1 MIPTKEHVRINL
13 SSLALSSELPSESL
27 GFYFGQQKMKE
38 MIRLT

>member
-27 GFYFGQQKMKE
+27 GFFYGQQKTKE
-38 MIRLT
+38 IIRMT